1 MMYKIE
7 THMHTLHTSA
17 CGHLN
22 ASELVPEYIKAGFGA
37 VVVTDHFNRATV
49 KYLNIDLKSPDAWRP
64 FFYGYDEMK
73 KAAEGTGLNIILGT
87 EVRFDGSEND
97 YLVYGFEPDKIFR
110 DPDAVMSST
119 LAQFKKKCEECG
131 AVIIQAHPFRDGC
144 YPSPPELLDGIE
156 VLNLH
161 PRQNNNN
168 SQALKFAHDNNK
180 LMTAGSDCHRKGD
193 FCRAG
198 ILSEWLPK
206 DTFDMARLIKENDY
220 LLFCRPDYTVK
231 KKYVPIL

>member
-7 THMHTLHTSA
+7 THMHTIHTSA
-17 CGHLN
+17 CGHLR
-22 ASELVPEYIKAGFGA
+22 ADELVKAYIDAGFSA
-37 VVVTDHFNRATV
+37 VAVTDHFNRATV
-49 KYLNIDLKSPDAWRP
+49 KYLDVDLKSLDAWRP
-64 FFYGYDEMK
+64 FFYGYDEMS
-73 KAAEGTGLNIILGT
+73 KAAKGTGLKIILGT

-97 YLVYGFEPDKIFR
+97 YLVYGFEPDKLFG
-110 DPDAVMSST
+110 DPDGVMSGT
-119 LAQFKKKCEECG
+119 LAQFKKRCEQCG

-144 YPSPPELLDGIE
+144 YPSPALDLDGIE
-156 VLNLH
+156 ILNLH

-168 SQALKFAHDNNK
+168 SKALQYAHDNQL

-193 FCRAG
+193 YCRAG

-206 DTFDMARLIKENDY
+206 DTFELAKLIKSGDY

-231 KKYVPIL
+231 KKYVPVP